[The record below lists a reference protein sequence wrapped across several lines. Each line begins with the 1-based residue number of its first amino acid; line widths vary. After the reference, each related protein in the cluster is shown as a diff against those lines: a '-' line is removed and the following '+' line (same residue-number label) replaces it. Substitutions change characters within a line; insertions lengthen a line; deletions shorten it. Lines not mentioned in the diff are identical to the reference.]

1 MKRIVY
7 PGTFDPI
14 TLGHANIARRAAS
27 LFDEVI
33 VAVGNNPAKRPMF
46 DQSERYEMVAFELS
60 DVENISIDAFNG
72 LLVDYLRKKELHL
85 VLRGL
90 RTPTDLEYELQ
101 MFATNKSVIPNMEVV
116 FLSADPEYA
125 FYNSRLLR
133 EVASGGHTPDKIVSA
148 NIAGKLIAKTKSS

>member
-14 TLGHANIARRAAS
+14 TLGHANIARRAAA

-33 VAVGNNPAKRPMF
+33 VAVGNNPAKTPLF
-46 DQSERYEMVAFELS
+46 NQAERAEMVASEIS
-60 DVENISIDAFNG
+60 DIKNISVDTFEG
-72 LLVDYLRKKELHL
+72 LLVDYMRDKGLHL

-101 MFATNKSVIPNMEVV
+101 MFATNKSVIPELEVV
-116 FLSADPEYA
+116 FLAAANEYA

-133 EVASGGHTPDKIVSA
+133 EIATGGHAPDNIISAKVAS
-148 NIAGKLIAKTKSS
+148 KLIAKTKN